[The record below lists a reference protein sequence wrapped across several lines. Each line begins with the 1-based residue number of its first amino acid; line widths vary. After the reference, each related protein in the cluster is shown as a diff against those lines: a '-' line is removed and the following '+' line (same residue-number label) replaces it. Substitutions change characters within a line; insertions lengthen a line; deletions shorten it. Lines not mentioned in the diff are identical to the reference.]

1 MDAGRKEGRAV
12 GGGVTYLHGGCGKVA
27 GRKEGAGGE
36 MGCGWAA
43 DGSVLSADEYTRSN
57 NSGTIS
63 LFRHA
68 PFLIFSRQHPLLSV
82 GDRFLSTSI
91 HRHSHKM
98 VAARKR
104 SPTPEAQDAFELPE
118 DYKPYVPVA
127 KRRAQMLSQL
137 GAKHSAK
144 KVKTQEE
151 LEKEMEEELKE
162 QAEDE
167 ERAREKAR
175 RERTLLQ
182 AAQEVKEQR
191 ALEGLCCSRVFVL
204 CTDFLFRRKEKCG

>member
-1 MDAGRKEGRAV
+1 MVVVESAFCGGRKEGRVA
-12 GGGVTYLHGGCGKVA
+12 GGGATYLHGGCGKWQE
-27 GRKEGAGGE
+27 GRKEGAVRKSY
-36 MGCGWAA
+36 GWAA
-43 DGSVLSADEYTRSN
+43 DAQCSALMKTRVV
-57 NSGTIS
+57 TT
-63 LFRHA
+63 A
-68 PFLIFSRQHPLLSV
+68 EPFLYSTTPLFSFSPASILFYPSAI
-82 GDRFLSTSI
+82 FLSTSI
-91 HRHSHKM
+91 HLHSHKM

-167 ERAREKAR
+167 ARAREKAR

-191 ALEGLCCSRVFVL
+191 ALEGVCCSRVFVL
-204 CTDFLFRRKEKCG
+204 HC